1 MKYVFAEFKFD
12 PVSGELLRNG
22 ARVPLLGTA
31 SELLRVLIED
41 RHRVVS
47 KEELLRRLWRG
58 APVEEG
64 NLTTYVTKLRSSLYD
79 DAQTPRFIR
88 THHGV
93 GYRFIGE
100 LKGDT
105 ERRPGSRRVSG
116 FALEWEGRELPLRN
130 GENIVGREA
139 TLASVVINDPHVS
152 STHARIVVQ
161 GDTATIEDLGSKNQ
175 TFVRNERVTGPH
187 PLQPGDGI
195 RLGGPTVIFRRGT
208 PKTITVT
215 STQTIK
221 KR

>member
-1 MKYVFAEFKFD
+1 MKYVFATFSFD
-12 PVSGELLRNG
+12 PVSGELRRNG

-31 SELLRVLIED
+31 SELLRVLIEE
-41 RHRVVS
+41 RHRIVS
-47 KEELLRRLWRG
+47 KDELLRRLRRG

-79 DAQTPRFIR
+79 DAQTPQFIR

-100 LKGDT
+100 LRNDPA
-105 ERRPGSRRVSG
+105 RRTRPVSG

-130 GENIVGREA
+130 GENIVGRTA
-139 TLASVVINDPHVS
+139 AQASIVIADPEVS
-152 STHARIVVQ
+152 SAHARIVVQ
-161 GDTATIEDLGSKNQ
+161 GDSATIEDLGSKNH

-195 RLGGPTVIFRRGT
+195 RLGGPSVIFRRGT
-208 PKTITVT
+208 PKTVTVT
-215 STQTIK
+215 ST
-221 KR
+221 RRRS